1 MKMSEDRRT
10 ITVDVSMNDWET
22 NFRDLVENNVEFQW
36 CFPLPPTHELVW
48 VKFVQP
54 TEEDDG
60 ND

>member
-1 MKMSEDRRT
+1 MKMSKERRT

-22 NFRDLVENNVEFQW
+22 NFRNLVENNIEFQW
-36 CFPLPPTHELVW
+36 CFPLPPTDELIW

-60 ND
+60 